1 MPTVP
6 MMDPSQV
13 SGEASG
19 QGLMGG
25 GKDNVTPEHVL
36 MAAATMHDMGRL
48 VEPSGGKLGGGAKGG
63 MKMPHVTRGSG
74 TGRRGK

>member
-1 MPTVP
+1 MPQVP
-6 MMDPSQV
+6 MLDPSQM

-48 VEPSGGKLGGGAKGG
+48 VEPSGASGLKL
-63 MKMPHVTRGSG
+63 PHVTRPSG
-74 TGRRGK
+74 RGRKSK